1 MMLKIYKVLRLWREV
16 VWSHTVQHEH
26 DTQQHLA
33 LSLILCLL
41 CCNAEMKYLE
51 EVVSVRALLPTQAVM
66 DGLDWG
72 HAKLRTNQVVASPPY
87 MRFNRNPSQSGQL

>member
-1 MMLKIYKVLRLWREV
+1 
-16 VWSHTVQHEH
+16 
-26 DTQQHLA
+26 
-33 LSLILCLL
+33 
-41 CCNAEMKYLE
+41 MKYLE

-87 MRFNRNPSQSGQL
+87 MRFNLDSVVHDFSKNPIRDLWVDTSTFLNI